1 MERRTLVRADVG
13 WTLNDDD
20 DDDDEY
26 QMAPPGEYINTNI
39 QHIIIAPCSAV
50 LNSTYNLT
58 GVIVLCDKEKNAQLA
73 GHYFKLAITYKLLL
87 YDTIIWRLYGDL
99 VQQSKS
105 IKISMDHVTK
115 QMQTGD
121 LVRILVGRDKTI
133 IRCLLV

>member
-1 MERRTLVRADVG
+1 M
-13 WTLNDDD
+13 
-20 DDDDEY
+20 
-26 QMAPPGEYINTNI
+26 
-39 QHIIIAPCSAV
+39 
-50 LNSTYNLT
+50 
-58 GVIVLCDKEKNAQLA
+58 CDKAKNAQLA
-73 GHYFKLAITYKLLL
+73 GHYFKLAITHELLL

-115 QMQTGD
+115 QIQTGD